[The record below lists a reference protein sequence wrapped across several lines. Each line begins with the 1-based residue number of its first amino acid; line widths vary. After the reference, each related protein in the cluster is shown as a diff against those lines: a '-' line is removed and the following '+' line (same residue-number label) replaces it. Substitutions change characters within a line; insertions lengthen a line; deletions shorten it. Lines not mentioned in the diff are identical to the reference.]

1 MRRLPAACVA
11 LLLLVSGCGG
21 DGDGDAAPTP
31 CATPVPVDDR
41 DLRLLPRDVPLAEHG
56 VVTEVQIRAGFLG
69 AEAIGQT
76 RIIELYPPLARSV
89 LDAGYDIISSD
100 NEGFEAE
107 IFFARGKYIT
117 GAYRLREGPC
127 KDEVTIR
134 LLYGAK
140 QYREKKK

>member
-1 MRRLPAACVA
+1 MAC
-11 LLLLVSGCGG
+11 LLLLSGCGG
-21 DGDGDAAPTP
+21 DGDSDAAPSP
-31 CATPVPVDDR
+31 CPSQVPVDDR

-56 VVTEVQIRAGFLG
+56 VVTEVVVKAGFLG
-69 AEAIGQT
+69 AQAVGDT

-89 LDAGYDIISSD
+89 LDAGYDIISSE

-107 IFFARGKYIT
+107 IFFARGKHIT

-127 KDEVTIR
+127 KDQVTIR

-140 QYREKKK
+140 RYREKKG